1 MPSAALPQAVVS
13 PDRKGE
19 IIKMNEAATKTETVL
34 EASGISKTF
43 PGVKALDNVG
53 LSLKRGEVLSLVGEN
68 GAGKSTLTKILSGL
82 YRTDHNRGSIKLNG
96 EEVRFQNPKEAKQHG
111 LITIFQE
118 LTLVKGLSVAEN
130 VFLGNLPRTKL
141 GLIDWTTLREKTRKI
156 LEEVELDISP
166 DDLAGDLSISRQ
178 QMVEIARALTLGA
191 KVIIFDE
198 PTSSLTETEKN
209 VLFKNINTLRDRGV
223 GIIYIT
229 HKMDEVFELSD
240 RITVLRDGKNS
251 GDLTTSEAKLDDVIS
266 LMIGRVIDDYFHKN
280 EAEKGREIFRAEQ
293 LTSPGV
299 FEDISFSVRQG
310 EVVGLYGLV
319 GAGRT
324 EVAETIFGARDHHT
338 GKVFIEENE
347 IRVKDTRDAVRHG
360 IGFVP
365 EDRKEKGV
373 VLKMSCLE
381 NMSMAKLPWIN
392 RRGFL
397 KEKEEK
403 LIFGEYK
410 EKLSIS
416 TPSSQQQ
423 VVKLSGGN
431 QQKIV
436 IAKWLCLNPRLLILD
451 EPTRGIDVGSKA
463 EIHKL
468 IAKLAEAGIAVI
480 VISSEMPEIMGV
492 SDRIFT
498 MRQGKISGEFAGD
511 DVTEAN
517 LIKAIAHV
525 N

>member
-1 MPSAALPQAVVS
+1 MDETA
-13 PDRKGE
+13 
-19 IIKMNEAATKTETVL
+19 ITTKMVL
-34 EASGISKTF
+34 EASGISKSF
-43 PGVKALDNVG
+43 PGVKALDNVSI
-53 LSLKRGEVLSLVGEN
+53 SLHEGEVLSLVGEN

-82 YRTDHNRGSIKLNG
+82 YRTDHNGGSIKLSG
-96 EEVRFQNPKEAKQHG
+96 DLVRFQNSKEAKDNG

-118 LTLVKGLSVAEN
+118 LSLVKGLTVAEN
-130 VFLGNLPRTKL
+130 IFLGNLPRTKL
-141 GLIDWTTLREKTRKI
+141 GLINWGELRDKAKDI
-156 LEEVELDISP
+156 LSEVELDVSP
-166 DDLAGDLSISRQ
+166 DELVGDLSISRQ

-198 PTSSLTETEKN
+198 PTSSLTETEKD
-209 VLFKNINTLRDRGV
+209 VLFKNINTLRKKGV

-229 HKMDEVFELSD
+229 HKMDEVFEISD

-251 GDLTTSEAKLDDVIS
+251 GDLKTSEAKLDDVIS

-280 EAEKGREIFRAEQ
+280 EAEKGKEILRVEN
-293 LTSPGV
+293 LTSPGL
-299 FEDISFSVRQG
+299 FEDIGFSVRQG

-324 EVAETIFGARDHHT
+324 EVAETIFGARNYDS
-338 GKVFIEENE
+338 GKVFIEGQE
-347 IRVKDTRDAVRHG
+347 VKIKNTGDAVKLG

-381 NMSMAKLPWIN
+381 NTSIAKLPWMN
-392 RRGFL
+392 TYGFL
-397 KEKEEK
+397 QEAEERR
-403 LIFGEYK
+403 IFSDYK

-416 TPSSQQQ
+416 TPNRQQQ

-468 IAKLAEAGIAVI
+468 IAKLAETGIAVI

-492 SDRIFT
+492 SDRIVT
-498 MRQGKISGEFAGD
+498 MRQGSISGEFSGD
-511 DVTEAN
+511 EVTEAN

>member
-1 MPSAALPQAVVS
+1 M
-13 PDRKGE
+13 DT
-19 IIKMNEAATKTETVL
+19 MATTTETVL
-34 EASGISKTF
+34 EAKEISKTF
-43 PGVKALDNVG
+43 PGVKALDDVSI
-53 LSLKRGEVLSLVGEN
+53 SLKRGEVLALVGEN

-82 YRTDHNRGSIKLNG
+82 YKTDNNIGSIKLNG
-96 EEVRFQNPKEAKQHG
+96 ELVNFHNAKEAKESG

-118 LTLVKGLSVAEN
+118 LSLVKGLSVAEN
-130 VFLGNLPRTKL
+130 IFLGNLPRTKL
-141 GLIDWTTLREKTRKI
+141 GLIDWKELNEKTKEI
-156 LEEVELDISP
+156 LTEVELNATP
-166 DDLAGDLSISRQ
+166 EEMAGDLSISKQ

-209 VLFKNINTLRDRGV
+209 VLFKNINTLKEKGV
-223 GIIYIT
+223 GVIYIT

-251 GDLTTSEAKLDDVIS
+251 GELKTSEAQLDDVIS
-266 LMIGRVIDDYFHKN
+266 LMIGRVIDEYFHKN
-280 EAEKGREIFRAEQ
+280 EAEKGKEIIRLEG
-293 LTSPGV
+293 LTSQGL
-299 FEDISFSVRQG
+299 FEDISFNVHQG

-324 EVAETIFGARDHHT
+324 EVTETIFGARVYQK
-338 GKVFIEENE
+338 GKIFVEGKEKKI
-347 IRVKDTRDAVRHG
+347 KDTRDAVKLG

-381 NMSMAKLPWIN
+381 NTSIAKLPWLN
-392 RRGFL
+392 TYGFL
-397 KEKEEK
+397 QEKEEK
-403 LIFGEYK
+403 RIFKDYK

-416 TPSSQQQ
+416 TPSARQQ

-468 IAKLAEAGIAVI
+468 IAKLAETGIAVI

-492 SDRIFT
+492 SDRIVT
-498 MRQGKISGEFAGD
+498 MRQGRISGEFSGD
-511 DVTEAN
+511 EITEGN

>member
-1 MPSAALPQAVVS
+1 MDESATT
-13 PDRKGE
+13 
-19 IIKMNEAATKTETVL
+19 TKVVL

-43 PGVKALDNVG
+43 PGVKALDDVSI
-53 LSLKRGEVLSLVGEN
+53 SLNEGEVLSLVGEN

-82 YRTDHNRGSIKLNG
+82 YRTDHGGGSIKLNG
-96 EEVRFQNPKEAKQHG
+96 ELVRFQNSKEAKDHG

-118 LTLVKGLSVAEN
+118 LSLVKGLTVAEN
-130 VFLGNLPRTKL
+130 IFLGNLPRTKL
-141 GLIDWTTLREKTRKI
+141 GLIDWSELRTKAKDI
-156 LEEVELDISP
+156 LGEVELDVSP
-166 DDLAGDLSISRQ
+166 DELVGDLSISRQ

-198 PTSSLTETEKN
+198 PTSSLTETEKD
-209 VLFKNINTLRDRGV
+209 VLFKNINTLRKKGV

-229 HKMDEVFELSD
+229 HKMDEVFEISD

-251 GDLTTSEAKLDDVIS
+251 GNLITSEAKLDDIIS

-280 EAEKGREIFRAEQ
+280 EAEKGKEILRVEG
-293 LTSPGV
+293 LSLPGL
-299 FEDISFSVRQG
+299 FEDIGFSVRQG

-324 EVAETIFGARDHHT
+324 EVAETIFGARGQHS
-338 GKVFIEENE
+338 GKVFIEDHEVK
-347 IRVKDTRDAVRHG
+347 IRSTGDAVKLG
-360 IGFVP
+360 MGFVP

-381 NMSMAKLPWIN
+381 NTSIAKLPWLN
-392 RRGFL
+392 TYGFL
-397 KEKEEK
+397 QEKEEK
-403 LIFGEYK
+403 RIFKDYK
-410 EKLSIS
+410 DKLSIS
-416 TPSSQQQ
+416 TPSAQQQ

-468 IAKLAEAGIAVI
+468 IAKLAETGIAVI

-492 SDRIFT
+492 SDRIVT
-498 MRQGKISGEFAGD
+498 MRQGRISGEFSGD
-511 DVTEAN
+511 EITEAN

>member
-1 MPSAALPQAVVS
+1 ME
-13 PDRKGE
+13 KT
-19 IIKMNEAATKTETVL
+19 ATKTTTVL

-43 PGVKALDNVG
+43 PGVKALENV
-53 LSLKRGEVLSLVGEN
+53 SLTLNKGEVLSLVGEN

-82 YRTDHNRGSIKLNG
+82 YNTDGGGGSIILDG
-96 EEVRFQNPKEAKQHG
+96 ESVNFQNSKEAKAHG

-118 LTLVKGLSVAEN
+118 LSLVKGLSVAEN
-130 VFLGNLPRTKL
+130 IYLGNLPRTKL
-141 GLIDWTTLREKTRKI
+141 GFIDWKTLNEKARCI
-156 LEEVELDISP
+156 LKDVELNAEP
-166 DDLAGDLSISRQ
+166 DEIAGDLSISKQ

-209 VLFKNINTLRDRGV
+209 VLFRNINTLRDKGV

-251 GDLTTSEAKLDDVIS
+251 GDLITSEAKLDDVIS
-266 LMIGRVIDDYFHKN
+266 HMIGRVIDDYFHKN
-280 EAEKGREIFRAEQ
+280 EAEKGREILRVEN
-293 LTSPGV
+293 LTTPGL

-310 EVVGLYGLV
+310 EVVGFYGLV

-324 EVAETIFGARDHHT
+324 EVAETVFGAREFQS
-338 GKVFIEENE
+338 GSMFIENKG
-347 IRVKDTRDAVRHG
+347 IKIKDTRDAVRQG

-381 NMSMAKLPWIN
+381 NTSIAKLPWIN
-392 RRGFL
+392 SYGFL
-397 KEKEEK
+397 NEKEEK
-403 LIFGEYK
+403 EIFADYK
-410 EKLSIS
+410 DRLSIS
-416 TPSSQQQ
+416 TPGPQQQ

-468 IAKLAEAGIAVI
+468 IAKLAETGIAVI

-492 SDRIFT
+492 SDRIVT
-498 MRQGKISGEFAGD
+498 MRGGRISGEFSGD
-511 DVTEAN
+511 EITEEN